1 MAAGEAQQVFE
12 TQRLSAAAWEERG
25 VSLVG
30 DPDLVVKIGGSLYS
44 WQVRGMAVCIG
55 VVGHFVV
62 GLLVGMSLMSGR
74 EEQWHLAL
82 LAGERSGGWQLGV
95 GTVCVH

>member
-1 MAAGEAQQVFE
+1 MPAGEAQQVFE

-44 WQVRGMAVCIG
+44 WQVRWRCMLL
-55 VVGHFVV
+55 FV
-62 GLLVGMSLMSGR
+62 L
-74 EEQWHLAL
+74 
-82 LAGERSGGWQLGV
+82 
-95 GTVCVH
+95 